1 MDNET
6 PGIGHNVAADRLRS
20 LVDRIERLEDEKK
33 ILGSD
38 IKDIMTEAKSSGYDV
53 KVLRAV
59 LQLRKMDASDREERE
74 MLIDTYMRA
83 LGQ

>member
-38 IKDIMTEAKSSGYDV
+38 IKDIMAEAKSSGYDV
-53 KVLRAV
+53 KALRAV
-59 LQLRKMDASDREERE
+59 LQLRKMDASAREERE